1 MTVREN
7 PHTRLVIKF
16 YFYGISYSQI
26 INSMKM
32 VFIKQF
38 KLSRL
43 FFHLDF
49 VLVELK
55 QSWSPLYLL
64 GGKKLIEGDT
74 STRKKKKL
82 GLGRP
87 FPVHEYEVWV
97 TISG

>member
-55 QSWSPLYLL
+55 QS
-64 GGKKLIEGDT
+64 
-74 STRKKKKL
+74 
-82 GLGRP
+82 
-87 FPVHEYEVWV
+87 
-97 TISG
+97 